1 MLVVGFDHV
10 RVHVVHETTVSG
22 YGPDEVLI
30 VLCTKDDRLQLRL
43 HSLYDTFEE
52 YQSGTLQAEVF
63 WQAVDQ
69 CVSGD
74 RRHVH
79 RIKHLACPFA
89 AT

>member
-10 RVHVVHETTVSG
+10 RVHVVHETAVSG

-30 VLCTKDDRLQLRL
+30 VLCTKNDRLQLRL
-43 HSLYDTFEE
+43 HSLHE
-52 YQSGTLQAEVF
+52 TLRNIRASFLPAEAF
-63 WQAVDQ
+63 WQAVSQ

-79 RIKHLACPFA
+79 RIKHLACPLA